1 MSMSKKPRKKSKSQ
15 DRVLTYPPPFLGSLL
30 TLLTMNATEAGAGFG
45 DFAQQ
50 LKSNVEFAKK
60 LEQERVPGSDSVR
73 GAVMAIESFYTK
85 DETRKRL
92 VDDAHKAIAA
102 MLTQLA
108 DDGEWGGCKHVSQTR
123 IKQIIQLP

>member
-1 MSMSKKPRKKSKSQ
+1 MSKKKPRKKSPTV

-45 DFAQQ
+45 NFTQQ

-60 LEQERVPGSDSVR
+60 LEQDRIAGSESFR
-73 GAVMAIESFYTK
+73 GAVMAIEGFYNK
-85 DETRKRL
+85 DDTRKRL
-92 VDDAHKAIAA
+92 VDDAHKAIAV

-108 DDGEWGGCKHVSQTR
+108 ADGEWGGCKHVSQTR
-123 IKQIIQLP
+123 IKQIIQLI